1 MLGFV
6 GRRSLRIRNDSETD
20 DSREEVL
27 RTKIALREEGV
38 SRSEKLTCKL
48 KNIH

>member
-27 RTKIALREEGV
+27 RKKTLCERKELVEA
-38 SRSEKLTCKL
+38 
-48 KNIH
+48 KN